1 MSILQNLT
9 AKAVGYIAAA
19 IIVPLLV
26 YTVYSYIQNTGLKVT
41 NSALKVEIERLKVD
55 YGVCKSNRIA
65 LELALEDQNN
75 AVTDLKEHNQ
85 KRQEEAAVVISKA
98 RASQASLK
106 ERIRSLE
113 QMEGVTCADAE
124 AVMDEA
130 LGL

>member
-75 AVTDLKEHNQ
+75 AITDLKEYNQ
-85 KRQEEAAVVISKA
+85 KRQRAAAAAISQAK
-98 RASQASLK
+98 ASQASLK
-106 ERIRSLE
+106 RRIRSLE
-113 QMEGVTCADAE
+113 SREGSTCADAE
-124 AVMDEA
+124 AIMDEA